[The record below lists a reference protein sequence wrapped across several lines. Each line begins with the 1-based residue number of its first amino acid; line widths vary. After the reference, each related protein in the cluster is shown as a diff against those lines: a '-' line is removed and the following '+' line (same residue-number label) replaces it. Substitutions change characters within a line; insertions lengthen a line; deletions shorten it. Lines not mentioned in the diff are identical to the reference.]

1 MKKGI
6 IAGVA
11 IFCSLMFAGSA
22 LALWDTCAIERLGVA
37 GPSDNLVKVKNCEE
51 YSAHDGRWLKVVNQ
65 KDTSMATLLTA
76 LSLNKKV
83 KLNADFASG
92 NTSGS
97 SYGDIWTIYLDN

>member
-6 IAGVA
+6 IAGIA

-22 LALWDTCAIERLGVA
+22 LAAWDTCALDRLGVA
-37 GPSDNLVKVKNCEE
+37 GESDNLVKVKSCGNQ
-51 YSAHDGRWLKVVNQ
+51 GNNGKWLIVRSQ

-83 KLNADFASG
+83 KLNADFAGGSG
-92 NTSGS
+92 DGS
-97 SYGDIWTIYLDN
+97 SYGTIWTIYLDN